1 MMKQRRYITYWWWA
15 IGLGLILAFLGLG
28 WKMYVKYTTPVTK
41 YVLEAGD
48 FALQIPK
55 LDITSTTISLAWHPV
70 DDDRLDGYDIYVNQ
84 KKVKEIRPNVKGA
97 SLIPKVELNGLDPDT
112 VYVVQ
117 VKTVD
122 DTGSTLA
129 DSSKVPVKTLPKE
142 PRLEATAYGAVGD
155 GVTDNTVV
163 LQKAIRDTPAGGI
176 LHLSKGVYRTG
187 TLFLH
192 SYMTLELDE
201 DAVLM
206 AVNDSSAFVKPNYVV
221 TGGTPYLGLLQLDGD
236 DQGPIESVVIR
247 GGTIDGNGWKEDLLQ
262 EERVAEADAVTQDV
276 LDTTG
281 LLSKSEV
288 QAAMRRGA
296 SYEKGKSTR
305 SSLVGIHHGKD
316 ISLKHTVL
324 RNAPAH
330 MVEATQVDQLSM
342 QDVRMEGMHSGDGL
356 HWDGV
361 GLLTHNLVMER
372 MQQGVVVLAGHPVGS
387 SVTEQWNAYNLQIR
401 HSGVGIVFA
410 NTGNTW
416 IQHIYLQ
423 GLTVEDVLLAMRI
436 RETTTIG
443 GGIRGI
449 VVREAQL
456 REIIQ
461 QIDIG
466 NKRNSPV
473 EWVRSSVTFQRQQKT
488 EES

>member
-1 MMKQRRYITYWWWA
+1 MKQKRYRAYGWWA
-15 IGLGLILAFLGLG
+15 IGLTIILALLGLG
-28 WKMYVKYTTPVTK
+28 WNMYVKYTTPVTK

-48 FALQIPK
+48 FELQIPK
-55 LDITSTTISLAWHPV
+55 LGVTSTTISLAWNPV
-70 DDDRLDGYDIYVNQ
+70 NDDRVSGYDVYVNQ
-84 KKVKEIRPNVKGA
+84 EKVKEIRSNTKGA
-97 SLIPKVELNGLDPDT
+97 FIIPRIELNGLESDA
-112 VYVVQ
+112 VYLVQ
-117 VKTVD
+117 VKAVD
-122 DTGSTLA
+122 DRGTTLS

-142 PRLEATAYGAVGD
+142 PRLEATVYGAVGD
-155 GVTDNTVV
+155 GITDNTVA

-206 AVNDSSAFVKPNYVV
+206 AVNDSSVFVKPNYVV
-221 TGGTPYLGLLQLDGD
+221 TGGTPYLGLLQLEGD
-236 DQGPIESVVIR
+236 EQGPIESVVIR
-247 GGTIDGNGWKEDLLQ
+247 GGTIDGYGWKEDLSQ
-262 EERVAEADAVTQDV
+262 EESEPEADSVTQDV
-276 LDTTG
+276 LDTNG

-288 QAAMRRGA
+288 EAAMRRGA
-296 SYEKGKSTR
+296 SYEKGNSTR
-305 SSLVGIHHGKD
+305 SSLVVIHHGKD
-316 ISLKHTVL
+316 ISVQHTILK
-324 RNAPAH
+324 NASAH
-330 MVEATQVDQLSM
+330 MVEATQVNQLSI

-372 MQQGVVVLAGHPVGS
+372 MQQGIVVLAGHPVGS
-387 SVTEQWNAYNLQIR
+387 SVTEQWNAYNVQIR
-401 HSGVGIVFA
+401 HSRVGIVFA

-416 IQHIYLQ
+416 IQHMYLQ
-423 GLTVEDVLLAMRI
+423 GLTMEEVLLAMRV

-443 GGIRGI
+443 GGIRDI

-456 REIIQ
+456 RGITQ

-473 EWVRSSVTFQRQQKT
+473 EWIKSTVEVQSDKKT
-488 EES
+488 EER